1 MGDSKKFQFFF
12 VKMSDDRFDN
22 RRYYNE
28 DTFSIQSTA
37 GAVPVRNKKGE
48 VSMEKVKV
56 SRYISGK
63 RPEYA
68 SRGRDER
75 SFSESDSSDEED
87 FTRQRHKSPKEDR
100 SDEED
105 EHVFL
110 EPSAPV
116 KFEAEE
122 AADIDDPRLRRLRA
136 ARSNVEDRHA
146 GSDNEDAEDD
156 RMSRH
161 RRIHEPEVL
170 SEGEDE
176 EEDDKEAEDDEAMD
190 SDGGSTSGEEDL
202 DEAGILRR
210 RELMRQRALA
220 RAQIGMG
227 QEEVMAKEEEKS
239 ASEHE
244 DEDETTEEETTDSE
258 GEEGARLKPVFVRKK
273 DRLTVQERER
283 EEAKQRQ
290 AEREAQILAEQR
302 RRDTLRM
309 VESAVKLE
317 ASERKTTADGHDP
330 EGLLHT
336 VNTDD
341 ENEEVEYEAWKL
353 RELKRLKRDR
363 DENEERARE
372 AAEVERLRNMT
383 EEERR
388 LEQKLNPKKVTNKAA
403 KGKYKFLQKYY
414 HRGAFF
420 LDKEENV
427 FSRDVT
433 SATLEDKFDK
443 TVLPKVMQV
452 KNFGRSGRTKYT
464 HLVDQDTTQMD
475 AAWSQ
480 ETQQNLKFQVHHAA
494 GMKSVFERPSI

>member
-1 MGDSKKFQFFF
+1 
-12 VKMSDDRFDN
+12 MSDDRFDN

-37 GAVPVRNKKGE
+37 GAVPVKNKKGE
-48 VSMEKVKV
+48 VTMEKVKV
-56 SRYISGK
+56 NRYVSGK
-63 RPEYA
+63 RPDYA
-68 SRGRDER
+68 RGGAR
-75 SFSESDSSDEED
+75 SSSESESSDEDD
-87 FTRQRHKSPKEDR
+87 FTKNRRGGREPHREAMEED
-100 SDEED
+100 SEDEED
-105 EHVFL
+105 L
-110 EPSAPV
+110 PMIKNEPTAQV
-116 KFEAEE
+116 VEDAN
-122 AADIDDPRLRRLRA
+122 DPRLRRLRA
-136 ARSNVEDRHA
+136 AKSSVTEQRHPD
-146 GSDNEDAEDD
+146 SDNDD
-156 RMSRH
+156 DQVPGSIARH

-170 SEGEDE
+170 SEEDE
-176 EEDDKEAEDDEAMD
+176 EVENDKDEPME
-190 SDGGSTSGEEDL
+190 SSSSSGEEDL
-202 DEAGILRR
+202 DDDGIQRR

-227 QEEVMAKEEEKS
+227 QEEVMAKEDEKAVSEES
-239 ASEHE
+239 DSE
-244 DEDETTEEETTDSE
+244 ETTEEETTDSE
-258 GEEGARLKPVFVRKK
+258 QEEGARFKPVFVRKR

-290 AEREAQILAEQR
+290 NEREAAILAEQR

-309 VESAVKLE
+309 VENTVKME
-317 ASERKTTADGHDP
+317 EEKKKTKEDP
-330 EGLLHT
+330 EGLLNT
-336 VNTDD
+336 INTDD

-363 DENEERARE
+363 DEKEERERE
-372 AAEVERLRNMT
+372 QAEVERLRNMT

-388 LEQKLNPKKVTNKAA
+388 LELKMNPKMITNKAS

-427 FSRDVT
+427 FTRDYT

-464 HLVDQDTTQMD
+464 HLVDQDTTQFD

-480 ETQQNLKFQVHHAA
+480 ESAQNLKFQLNHAA
-494 GMKSVFERPSI
+494 GTKPVFERPSSKKKK

>member
-1 MGDSKKFQFFF
+1 
-12 VKMSDDRFDN
+12 MSDDRFDN

-37 GAVPVRNKKGE
+37 GAVPVKNKKGE
-48 VSMEKVKV
+48 VTMEKVKV
-56 SRYISGK
+56 HRYVSGK

-68 SRGRDER
+68 RGTAR
-75 SFSESDSSDEED
+75 SSSESDSSDEED
-87 FTRQRHKSPKEDR
+87 FTTKGHREAMDED
-100 SDEED
+100 SESEEEMIKNEPMESIKVEED
-105 EHVFL
+105 VN
-110 EPSAPV
+110 
-116 KFEAEE
+116 
-122 AADIDDPRLRRLRA
+122 DPRLRRLRA
-136 ARSNVEDRHA
+136 AKSSVTEQRHPE
-146 GSDNEDAEDD
+146 SDDEEPP
-156 RMSRH
+156 SH

-170 SEGEDE
+170 SDE
-176 EEDDKEAEDDEAMD
+176 EEAPDEPME
-190 SDGGSTSGEEDL
+190 SSSSSGEEDL
-202 DEAGILRR
+202 DDDGIQRR

-227 QEEVMAKEEEKS
+227 QEEVMAKEEEKPV
-239 ASEHE
+239 SEE
-244 DEDETTEEETTDSE
+244 SDSDETTEEETTDSE
-258 GEEGARLKPVFVRKK
+258 EEEGARFKPVFVRKK

-290 AEREAQILAEQR
+290 NEHEAQMLAEQR

-309 VESAVKLE
+309 VETSVKLE
-317 ASERKTTADGHDP
+317 EEKRKSKEDP
-330 EGLLHT
+330 EGLLNT

-363 DENEERARE
+363 DEKEERERE
-372 AAEVERLRNMT
+372 QAEVERLRNMT

-388 LEQKLNPKKVTNKAA
+388 LELKMNPKQITNKAS

-452 KNFGRSGRTKYT
+452 KNFGWSGRTKYIYPFGRPRY
-464 HLVDQDTTQMD
+464 H
-475 AAWSQ
+475 
-480 ETQQNLKFQVHHAA
+480 
-494 GMKSVFERPSI
+494 SV